1 MEKKNVSMPMSENYH
16 LERII
21 NSRNERINVLR
32 LITPQGPALV
42 FIGSDKEFV
51 DYLSTMQR

>member
-1 MEKKNVSMPMSENYH
+1 MEKKNVTMPLSENYH
-16 LERII
+16 LERIT
-21 NSRNERINVLR
+21 NSKNERINVLR

-51 DYLSTMQR
+51 DK

>member
-1 MEKKNVSMPMSENYH
+1 MEKKNVTMPLSENYH
-16 LERII
+16 LERIT
-21 NSRNERINVLR
+21 NSKNERINVLR